1 LKKDDPA
8 YVIYQEY
15 NTEFVTR
22 WEQAEQITKEQALE
36 LIVDVERRYELE
48 TTEFDNLYLRK
59 DIDTVLNLATVDGL
73 GSALSGGD
81 IVTDKETL
89 ALEPS
94 AIVDQLNAAKIE

>member
-1 LKKDDPA
+1 
-8 YVIYQEY
+8 
-15 NTEFVTR
+15 
-22 WEQAEQITKEQALE
+22 
-36 LIVDVERRYELE
+36 
-48 TTEFDNLYLRK
+48 
-59 DIDTVLNLATVDGL
+59 LATVDGL